1 MNLKKHQI
9 KTKIGKIR
17 ISDGYYMEK
26 YLEKYCLNNFKF
38 D

>member
-1 MNLKKHQI
+1 MILKKHQI
-9 KTKIGKIR
+9 KTKVGKII

-26 YLEKYCLNNFKF
+26 YLKKYCLNNFKV